1 MLFIKHSAPAQE
13 QAQLPEESFTLTPHQ
28 LSQQIVQELEGVERL
43 FNMTS
48 DPDLIDA
55 YIFERAALMARLRH
69 LLRSQ
74 RELPEEEAAPATLR
88 K

>member
-1 MLFIKHSAPAQE
+1 MLFTKQPVPAQE
-13 QAQLPEESFTLTPHQ
+13 QTTIPEEDLTPQQ
-28 LSQQIVQELEGVERL
+28 LSRQIVQELEGVEQR

-55 YIFERAALMARLRH
+55 FIFERAALMARLRH
-69 LLRSQ
+69 LLRTQ
-74 RELPEEEAAPATLR
+74 KELHPSEFDPLILR